1 MAPRTMSGM
10 STGALRQPQIQFARS
25 ADDTRIAY
33 AITGEGPPLVRAS
46 HWLGNLDFDWQTPVW
61 GPWIGALSER
71 YRLLRYDSR
80 GCGLSDRE
88 VDAITIDGL
97 VADLECV
104 VDKAGLDR
112 FALLGMSQGG
122 AVSIVYAAR
131 HPERV
136 SHLVL
141 CGAFARGPLRRSPS
155 AQQVEAT
162 EAMVRLVE
170 FGWGQSNPAFLQMFT
185 SQFFPGATLAQAHSF
200 NEIQRHAASPR
211 VAARLI
217 RAFAELD
224 ASADLARVQAPTLV
238 FHSRGDNRVPFDE
251 GRVVATSIAGAR
263 FQPLDSNSHVP
274 LPGEPAFER
283 LLDDMAAFVPPS
295 PKDAAPFAGLTRRER
310 EVLDQI
316 ARGLDNAQ
324 IAAHLDLAE
333 KTVRNHITAIF
344 DKIAVDNRSQ
354 AIVVARVAGLGG
366 P

>member
-1 MAPRTMSGM
+1 M
-10 STGALRQPQIQFARS
+10 STCAARQPQIQFARS
-25 ADDTRIAY
+25 SDGTRIAY
-33 AITGEGPPLVRAS
+33 ALDGKGPPLVRAS

-61 GPWIGALSER
+61 GPWIEALSER

-88 VDAITIDGL
+88 VEAITIDGL

-122 AVSIVYAAR
+122 AISIVYAAR

-141 CGAFARGPLRRSPS
+141 CGAFARGPLQRNPSP
-155 AQQVEAT
+155 QQVEAT
-162 EAMVRLVE
+162 EAMVKLVE
-170 FGWGQSNPAFLQMFT
+170 YGWGQSNPAFLQMFT

-200 NEIQRHAASPR
+200 NEIQRHATSPR

-217 RAFAELD
+217 RAFAALD
-224 ASADLARVQAPTLV
+224 ASAELSRVRAPTLV
-238 FHSRGDNRVPFDE
+238 FHSHGDNRVPFEE
-251 GRVVATSIAGAR
+251 GRFVATSIAGAR
-263 FQPLDSNSHVP
+263 FQPLDSSSHVP
-274 LPGEPAFER
+274 LPGEPSFQR
-283 LLDDMAAFVPPS
+283 VIDDIAAFVPPA
-295 PKDAAPFAGLTRRER
+295 PEEVAPFAALTRRER
-310 EVLDQI
+310 DVLDGI
-316 ARGLDNAQ
+316 ARGLDNTQ

-344 DKIAVDNRSQ
+344 DKIAVKNRSQ
-354 AIVVARVAGLGG
+354 AIVLARTAGLGG
-366 P
+366 S

>member
-1 MAPRTMSGM
+1 MRTG
-10 STGALRQPQIQFARS
+10 TPRQPQIQFARS
-25 ADDTRIAY
+25 SDDARIAY
-33 AITGEGPPLVRAS
+33 AVTGEGPPLVRAS

-61 GPWIGALSER
+61 GPWIEALSER

-88 VDAITIDGL
+88 AQDITIDDL

-104 VDKAGLDR
+104 VDKAGIDR

-136 SHLVL
+136 SHLLL
-141 CGAFARGPLRRSPS
+141 CGAFARGPLRRDPSP
-155 AQQVEAT
+155 QQVEAT
-162 EAMVRLVE
+162 EAMIKLVE

-185 SQFFPGATLAQAHSF
+185 SQFFPQATLAQAHSF

-224 ASADLARVQAPTLV
+224 ASAELSRVQAPTLV

-251 GRVVATSIAGAR
+251 GRFIATSIRGAR
-263 FQPLDSNSHVP
+263 FEPLDTNSHVP
-274 LPGEPAFER
+274 LPGEPAFQR
-283 LLDDMAAFVPPS
+283 LIDDMAAFVPAT
-295 PKDAAPFAGLTRRER
+295 KAGAAPFAELTRRER
-310 EVLDQI
+310 EVLDQL

-324 IAAHLDLAE
+324 IAARLDLAE

-344 DKIAVDNRSQ
+344 DKMEVANRSQ
-354 AIVVARVAGLGG
+354 AIVAARNAGLGG
-366 P
+366 S

>member
-1 MAPRTMSGM
+1 M
-10 STGALRQPQIQFARS
+10 STATFHQPQIRFARS
-25 ADDTRIAY
+25 SDGTRIAY
-33 AITGEGPPLVRAS
+33 AASGDGPPLVRAA

-61 GPWIGALSER
+61 GPWISALSER

-80 GCGLSDRE
+80 GCGLSDRD
-88 VDAITIDGL
+88 VDPITIDGL

-104 VDKAGLDR
+104 VDAAGLDR

-122 AVSIVYAAR
+122 AISIVYAAR

-141 CGAFARGPLRRSPS
+141 CGAFVRGPLRRSPTP
-155 AQQVEAT
+155 QQVEAN
-162 EAMVRLVE
+162 EAMVKLVE

-185 SQFFPGATLAQAHSF
+185 SQFFPQATLAQAHSF

-224 ASADLARVQAPTLV
+224 ASAELIQVRAPTLV

-251 GRVVATSIAGAR
+251 GRWVATSIAGAR
-263 FQPLDSNSHVP
+263 FEPLDSSSHVP
-274 LPGEPAFER
+274 LPGEPAFHR
-283 LLDDMAAFVPPS
+283 LLDDLASFVPPS
-295 PKDAAPFAGLTRRER
+295 HPKVAPFSELTRRER
-310 EVLDQI
+310 EVLERI

-324 IAAHLDLAE
+324 IAAQLGLAE
-333 KTVRNHITAIF
+333 KTVRNHITSIF
-344 DKIAVDNRSQ
+344 DKIAVENRSQ
-354 AIVVARVAGLGG
+354 AIVAARVAGLGG
-366 P
+366 S

>member
-1 MAPRTMSGM
+1 M
-10 STGALRQPQIQFARS
+10 STGALRQPRIQFARS
-25 ADDTRIAY
+25 SDDTRIAY

-46 HWLGNLDFDWQTPVW
+46 HWLGSLDFDWQTPVW
-61 GPWIGALSER
+61 GPWISALSEH

-97 VADLECV
+97 AADLECV

-141 CGAFARGPLRRSPS
+141 CGAFARGPLRRTPSP
-155 AQQVEAT
+155 QQVEAT
-162 EAMVRLVE
+162 EAMIKLVE

-185 SQFFPGATLAQAHSF
+185 SQFFPQATLAQAHSF

-224 ASADLARVQAPTLV
+224 ASAELARVRAPTLV
-238 FHSRGDNRVPFDE
+238 FHSRGDSRVPFEE
-251 GRVVATSIAGAR
+251 GRFVATLIAGAH
-263 FQPLDSNSHVP
+263 FEPLDSNSHVP
-274 LPGEPAFER
+274 LPGEPAFQR
-283 LLDDMAAFVPPS
+283 LLDDMMAFVPS
-295 PKDAAPFAGLTRRER
+295 SQKGATPFAELTRRER

-324 IAAHLDLAE
+324 IAAQLDLAE

-344 DKIAVDNRSQ
+344 DKMAVENRSQ
-354 AIVVARVAGLGG
+354 AIVAARVAGLGG

>member
-1 MAPRTMSGM
+1 M
-10 STGALRQPQIQFARS
+10 STGASRPPQIEFGRS
-25 ADDTRIAY
+25 SDDTRIAY
-33 AITGEGPPLVRAS
+33 ALTGDGPPLVRAS

-61 GPWIGALSER
+61 GPWIDALSER

-88 VDAITIDGL
+88 VEEIAIDGL

-122 AVSIVYAAR
+122 AISIVYAAR

-155 AQQVEAT
+155 QQVVEAT
-162 EAMVRLVE
+162 EAMAKLVE

-185 SQFFPGATLAQAHSF
+185 SQFFPEATLAQAHSF

-211 VAARLI
+211 VAAKLI
-217 RAFAELD
+217 RAFAALD
-224 ASADLARVQAPTLV
+224 ASAELARVQAPTLV
-238 FHSRGDNRVPFDE
+238 FHSRGDNRVPFEE
-251 GRVVATSIAGAR
+251 GRFVATSIAGAR
-263 FQPLDSNSHVP
+263 FEPLDSRSHVP
-274 LPGEPAFER
+274 LPGEPAFQR
-283 LLDDMAAFVPPS
+283 LIDGLVAFVPPA
-295 PKDAAPFAGLTRRER
+295 PGDAAPFAELTRRER
-310 EVLDQI
+310 EVLEQI

-324 IAAHLDLAE
+324 IAARLDLAE

-344 DKIAVDNRSQ
+344 DKIAVENRSQ
-354 AIVVARVAGLGG
+354 AIVLARVAGLGG
-366 P
+366 S

>member
-1 MAPRTMSGM
+1 MNRPAP
-10 STGALRQPQIQFARS
+10 RQPQIQFARS
-25 ADDTRIAY
+25 SDDTRIAY
-33 AITGEGPPLVRAS
+33 AVTGEGPPLVRAS
-46 HWLGNLDFDWQTPVW
+46 HWLGHLDFDSQTSVW
-61 GPWIGALSER
+61 GPWIDALSAR

-88 VDAITIDGL
+88 TDAVTIEGL

-104 VDKAGLDR
+104 VDKAGLNR

-141 CGAFARGPLRRSPS
+141 CGAFARGILSRSPTP
-155 AQQVEAT
+155 QQVEAT
-162 EAMVRLVE
+162 EAMIKLVE

-185 SQFFPGATLAQAHSF
+185 SQFFPQATLAQAHSF
-200 NEIQRHAASPR
+200 NEIQRHAAAPR

-224 ASADLARVQAPTLV
+224 ASMELPKVRSPTLV
-238 FHSRGDNRVPFDE
+238 FHCRGDNRVPFDE
-251 GRVVATSIAGAR
+251 GRFIATSIAGAR
-263 FQPLDSNSHVP
+263 FAPLDTNNHVP
-274 LPGEPAFER
+274 LPGEPAFQR
-283 LLDDMAAFVPPS
+283 LLDDMAAFLPAS
-295 PKDAAPFAGLTRRER
+295 RKDPVAFADLTSRER
-310 EVLDQI
+310 EVLEQI
-316 ARGLDNAQ
+316 ARGRDNAQ

-333 KTVRNHITAIF
+333 KTVRNYVTAIF
-344 DKIAVDNRSQ
+344 DKIEVENRSQ
-354 AIVVARVAGLGG
+354 AIVAARVAGLGD

>member
-1 MAPRTMSGM
+1 MSGM
-10 STGALRQPQIQFARS
+10 STDTLRQPQIRFARS
-25 ADDTRIAY
+25 SDGTRIAY
-33 AITGEGPPLVRAS
+33 AASGEGPPLVRAA

-88 VDAITIDGL
+88 ADPITIDGL

-104 VDKAGLDR
+104 VDTAGLDR

-141 CGAFARGPLRRSPS
+141 CGAFARGPFRRSPT

-162 EAMVRLVE
+162 EAMIKLVE

-185 SQFFPGATLAQAHSF
+185 SQFFPQATLAQAHSF

-224 ASADLARVQAPTLV
+224 ASAELAQVRAPTLV

-251 GRVVATSIAGAR
+251 GRFVATSIAGAR
-263 FQPLDSNSHVP
+263 FEPLDSNSHVP
-274 LPGEPAFER
+274 LPGEPAFQR
-283 LLDDMAAFVPPS
+283 LLDDMASFVSPSRPEAAAF
-295 PKDAAPFAGLTRRER
+295 AELTRRER
-310 EVLDQI
+310 DVLDRI

-324 IAAHLDLAE
+324 IAAQLGLAE
-333 KTVRNHITAIF
+333 KTVRNHITSVF
-344 DKIAVDNRSQ
+344 DKIAVENRSQ
-354 AIVVARVAGLGG
+354 AIVAARVAGLGG
-366 P
+366 S

>member
-1 MAPRTMSGM
+1 M
-10 STGALRQPQIQFARS
+10 STSAPRQPQIQFARS
-25 ADDTRIAY
+25 SDETRIAY
-33 AITGEGPPLVRAS
+33 AVTGDGPPLVRAS

-88 VDAITIDGL
+88 VEAITIDGL

-104 VDKAGLDR
+104 VDKAGIER

-136 SHLVL
+136 SHLLL
-141 CGAFARGPLRRSPS
+141 CGAFARGALRRNPSP
-155 AQQVEAT
+155 QQIEAT
-162 EAMVRLVE
+162 EAMIKLVE

-185 SQFFPGATLAQAHSF
+185 SQFFPQATLAQAHSF

-224 ASADLARVQAPTLV
+224 VSAELARVQAPTLV
-238 FHSRGDNRVPFDE
+238 FHSRGDNRVPFEE
-251 GRVVATSIAGAR
+251 GRFVATSIAGAR
-263 FQPLDSNSHVP
+263 FEPLDSNSHVP

-283 LLDDMAAFVPPS
+283 VLDDMAAFVPPS
-295 PKDAAPFAGLTRRER
+295 KTADAPFADLTRRER
-310 EVLDQI
+310 EVLEQV
-316 ARGLDNAQ
+316 ARGFDNAQ
-324 IAAHLDLAE
+324 IAARLGLAE
-333 KTVRNHITAIF
+333 KTVRNYITAIF
-344 DKIAVDNRSQ
+344 DKMAVENRSQ
-354 AIVVARVAGLGG
+354 AIVAARVAGLGG
-366 P
+366 S

>member
-1 MAPRTMSGM
+1 
-10 STGALRQPQIQFARS
+10 
-25 ADDTRIAY
+25 
-33 AITGEGPPLVRAS
+33 
-46 HWLGNLDFDWQTPVW
+46 
-61 GPWIGALSER
+61 
-71 YRLLRYDSR
+71 
-80 GCGLSDRE
+80 LSDRE
-88 VDAITIDGL
+88 AEDITIDGL

-104 VDKAGLDR
+104 VDDAGLDR

-141 CGAFARGPLRRSPS
+141 CGAFARGPFRRSPS
-155 AQQVEAT
+155 GHQVEAT
-162 EAMVRLVE
+162 EAMIKLVE

-185 SQFFPGATLAQAHSF
+185 SQFFPQATLAQAHSF

-217 RAFAELD
+217 RAFSGLD
-224 ASADLARVQAPTLV
+224 ASAELAQVRAPTLV

-251 GRVVATSIAGAR
+251 GRFVATSIAGAR
-263 FQPLDSNSHVP
+263 FEPLDSNSHVP

-283 LLDDMAAFVPPS
+283 LLDAMAAFVMPGQT
-295 PKDAAPFAGLTRRER
+295 DTPFAGLTRRER
-310 EVLDQI
+310 EVLERI

-324 IAAHLDLAE
+324 IAAQLGLAE

-344 DKIAVDNRSQ
+344 DKIAVENRSQ
-354 AIVVARVAGLGG
+354 AIVAARIAGLGSA
-366 P
+366 

>member
-1 MAPRTMSGM
+1 MAGM
-10 STGALRQPQIQFARS
+10 STGTLRKPQVQFARS
-25 ADDTRIAY
+25 SDGTRIAY
-33 AITGEGPPLVRAS
+33 AVAGEGQPLVRAA

-61 GPWIGALSER
+61 GPWISALSER

-88 VDAITIDGL
+88 AEAITIDGL
-97 VADLECV
+97 VADLECA
-104 VDKAGLDR
+104 VDNAGLDR

-131 HPERV
+131 HPDRV

-141 CGAFARGPLRRSPS
+141 CGAFARGPFRRDPTP
-155 AQQVEAT
+155 QQVDAT
-162 EAMVRLVE
+162 EAMIKLVE

-185 SQFFPGATLAQAHSF
+185 SQFFPRATLAQAHSF

-211 VAARLI
+211 MAARLI

-224 ASADLARVQAPTLV
+224 ASAELGKVRAPTLV

-251 GRVVATSIAGAR
+251 GRLVATSIAGAR
-263 FQPLDSNSHVP
+263 FEPLDSESHVP
-274 LPGEPAFER
+274 LPGEPAFQR
-283 LLDDMAAFVPPS
+283 LLDGLAAFVPPS
-295 PKDAAPFAGLTRRER
+295 GHDGVPFAKLTRRER
-310 EVLDQI
+310 QVLDRI

-324 IAAHLDLAE
+324 IAAQLELAE

-344 DKIAVDNRSQ
+344 EKIAVENRSQ
-354 AIVVARVAGLGG
+354 AIVAARVAGLGG